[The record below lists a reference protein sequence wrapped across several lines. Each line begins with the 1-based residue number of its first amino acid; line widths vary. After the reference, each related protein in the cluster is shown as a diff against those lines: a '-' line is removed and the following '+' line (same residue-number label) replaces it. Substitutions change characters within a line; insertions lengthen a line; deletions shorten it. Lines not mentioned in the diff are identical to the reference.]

1 MTAPVPASVPAS
13 TPAAPAPPSDSVSA
27 SLVPP
32 APLVVGPLSRT
43 DLVRYQGASGDF
55 NPIHHDEPFALAAGL
70 PQPLSLG
77 MLQAGMLA
85 TWATDWLG
93 ASNVRSFRVR
103 FAERVFPGDTVTCS
117 GKIVKSSVDDDGQSL
132 VDLELECTTQTGAVA
147 LRGWATFVTP
157 GPTGES

>member
-1 MTAPVPASVPAS
+1 MN
-13 TPAAPAPPSDSVSA
+13 PP
-27 SLVPP
+27 P
-32 APLVVGPLSRT
+32 PLVIGPLTRT

-55 NPIHHDEPFALAAGL
+55 NPIHHDEPFAVAAGL

-93 ASNVRSFRVR
+93 AEAIRRFRVR
-103 FAERVFPGDTVTCS
+103 FAERVFPGDTLTCA
-117 GKIVKSSVDDDGQSL
+117 GRIVKSYVDEAGQSL

-147 LRGWATFVTP
+147 LRGWATFTVPSLGAST
-157 GPTGES
+157 

>member
-1 MTAPVPASVPAS
+1 MNPVP
-13 TPAAPAPPSDSVSA
+13 D
-27 SLVPP
+27 PP
-32 APLVVGPLSRT
+32 APLVIGPLTRT

-55 NPIHHDEPFALAAGL
+55 NPIHHDEAFATAAGL

-93 ASNVRSFRVR
+93 AEHIRGFRVR

-117 GKIVKSSVDDDGQSL
+117 GRIVRSSVDDAGQAR

-157 GPTGES
+157 GVAGES

>member
-1 MTAPVPASVPAS
+1 MN
-13 TPAAPAPPSDSVSA
+13 
-27 SLVPP
+27 PP
-32 APLVVGPLSRT
+32 APQVIGPISRT

-55 NPIHHDEPFALAAGL
+55 NPIHHDEPFAVNAGL

-93 ASNVRSFRVR
+93 AEAIRRFRVR
-103 FAERVFPGDTVTCS
+103 FAERVFPGDTVTCA
-117 GKIVKSSVDDDGQSL
+117 GRIVKSYVDEAGQSL

-147 LRGWATFVTP
+147 LRGWATFTVP
-157 GPTGES
+157 SLGESS

>member
-1 MTAPVPASVPAS
+1 MT
-13 TPAAPAPPSDSVSA
+13 
-27 SLVPP
+27 PP
-32 APLVVGPLSRT
+32 APLVIGPLSRT

-55 NPIHHDEPFALAAGL
+55 NPIHHDEPFAVAAGL

-93 ASNVRSFRVR
+93 AEAIRRFRVR
-103 FAERVFPGDTVTCS
+103 FAERVFPGDTVTCD
-117 GKIVKSSVDDDGQSL
+117 GRVVKSYVDESGQPL

-147 LRGWATFVTP
+147 LRAWATFTVL
-157 GPTGES
+157 GEPS

>member
-1 MTAPVPASVPAS
+1 MT
-13 TPAAPAPPSDSVSA
+13 
-27 SLVPP
+27 PP
-32 APLVVGPLSRT
+32 APLVIGPLSRT

-93 ASNVRSFRVR
+93 AEAIRRFRVR
-103 FAERVFPGDTVTCS
+103 FAGRVFPGDTVTCD
-117 GKIVKSSVDDDGQSL
+117 GRVVKSYVDETGQPM
-132 VDLELECTTQTGAVA
+132 VDLELECSTQTGAVA
-147 LRGWATFVTP
+147 LRAWATFTVP
-157 GPTGES
+157 GEPS

>member
-1 MTAPVPASVPAS
+1 MN
-13 TPAAPAPPSDSVSA
+13 
-27 SLVPP
+27 PP
-32 APLVVGPLSRT
+32 APLVIGPLSRT

-55 NPIHHDEPFALAAGL
+55 NPIHHDEPFAVAAGL

-93 ASNVRSFRVR
+93 AEAVRRFRVR
-103 FAERVFPGDTVTCS
+103 FAERVFPGDTVTC
-117 GKIVKSSVDDDGQSL
+117 GGRIVKSYVDESGQSL

-147 LRGWATFVTP
+147 LRAWATFTVS
-157 GPTGES
+157 GEPS